1 MFDTYAPR
9 VCLLQAQRYHMLGRR
24 DRAIA
29 YYEAC
34 RYISN
39 PGSEIHLVARTSL
52 LLFQLAKQGSD
63 EVGSRAS
70 EVNEIKGELQVT
82 SSVLYVATAKM
93 LEAVTTE
100 SIQKSKSVFV
110 HLGISRRA

>member
-24 DRAIA
+24 EKAIA
-29 YYEAC
+29 CYEAC

-52 LLFQLAKQGSD
+52 LLFQLAEPESSD
-63 EVGSRAS
+63 LGGKAS
-70 EVNEIKGELQVT
+70 QINEIKGELYATQ
-82 SSVLYVATAKM
+82 SVLYMAAAKM

-100 SIQKSKSVFV
+100 SIQKSK
-110 HLGISRRA
+110 